1 MRDVAADI
9 AAILEDSSALSLTPG
24 TDLFA
29 GPFPVQAKGTLVG
42 VMPLTGT
49 GEPYAD
55 AREDLWTV
63 DLEVTVRGE
72 PHAYKA
78 TLDLALAVFGVLH
91 RARAEPYVSILCE
104 DAVPEW
110 DGYDEQSRPV
120 FTINLTVRYVTT
132 RASEALVVL
141 PSEGLLRVD
150 GVEFGDG
157 STLTSAPPPIDLSAY
172 ATKAGTETLSN
183 KTLASPTVA
192 GPLMPATAGQ
202 QALGSAAVP
211 WGPVH
216 ASAPVG
222 EDAVT
227 LPGGARWRYGSHPSA
242 VARGFPGA
250 TNPILIFDGGIQTAS
265 AFINGQLRRTG
276 LVATAPGNTT
286 LHSHFSGRAAVAAG
300 ETQMTIFSNALA
312 HGLSSV
318 LISPRQIDT
327 AVNAWAAITTTAFTA
342 TITLDAPASADW
354 WFDFIILT

>member
-9 AAILEDSSALSLTPG
+9 ATILEASTTLSLTPG

-29 GPFPVQAKGTLVG
+29 GPFPVQSKGTLVG

-55 AREDLWTV
+55 ARGDLWTV
-63 DLEVTVRGE
+63 DAEVTVRGE

-110 DGYDEQSRPV
+110 DGYDEQNRPV
-120 FTINLTVRYVTT
+120 FTITLTVRYVTT

-150 GVEFGDG
+150 GVEFQDG
-157 STLTSAPPPIDLSAY
+157 STLTSAPPPVDLTGY
-172 ATKAGTETLSN
+172 VTLTGTQTLAN
-183 KTLASPTVA
+183 KTLASPVVT

-216 ASAPVG
+216 ASAPANADAFSVG
-222 EDAVT
+222 FGSYLNLGHAASRIRALDGNGAYTSGSWTVQREVIAYMGVRITAVSGHAT
-227 LPGGARWRYGSHPSA
+227 PGPVVQHNVGAGTAAIPAGQTSVAITSNLVTSAKLAHITPMQIDSA
-242 VARGFPGA
+242 VKAW
-250 TNPILIFDGGIQTAS
+250 
-265 AFINGQLRRTG
+265 AFSCTTG
-276 LVATAPGNTT
+276 TLTVSIDAPCTAPWAFFWT
-286 LHSHFSGRAAVAAG
+286 L
-300 ETQMTIFSNALA
+300 LA
-312 HGLSSV
+312 
-318 LISPRQIDT
+318 
-327 AVNAWAAITTTAFTA
+327 
-342 TITLDAPASADW
+342 
-354 WFDFIILT
+354 